1 MIALDTNVLVHAH
14 RKEADAH
21 AIASACLSQL
31 CMGSQAW
38 GIPSACI
45 SEFMAVVT
53 NRRIYESAS
62 TVAQTIAQI
71 NAWLAAPSAHLLH
84 SGEQHWRILCELAV
98 QGKLQGGQFH
108 DARVAAICIENGA
121 SVIYTADRDFG
132 RFKALK
138 TFNPLID

>member
-14 RKEADAH
+14 RREADAH
-21 AIASACLSQL
+21 AKASACLSEL
-31 CMGSQAW
+31 CAGSQAW

-62 TVAQTIAQI
+62 TVEQAIAQL
-71 NAWLAAPSAHLLH
+71 NAWLGAPNASLLH
-84 SGEQHWRILCELAV
+84 CGEQHWRILCELAT
-98 QGKLQGGQFH
+98 QGRLQGGQFH
-108 DARVAAICIENGA
+108 DARVAAICVENG
-121 SVIYTADRDFG
+121 VNLLYTADRDFG